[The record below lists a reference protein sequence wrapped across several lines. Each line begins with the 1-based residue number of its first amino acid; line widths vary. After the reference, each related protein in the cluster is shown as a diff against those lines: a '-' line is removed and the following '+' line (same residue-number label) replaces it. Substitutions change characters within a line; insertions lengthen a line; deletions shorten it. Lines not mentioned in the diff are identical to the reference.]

1 MGRKT
6 TTRNS
11 SDTRDFCGLGNKS
24 EKWTIPPV
32 ETIHARIASLR
43 KGKGLSMQGLAKLV
57 GVSYQTVQQWENGKS
72 APKRTRLERVASV
85 LGVTPQELVAGVSA
99 GRKTAP
105 GYDPR
110 LDEIPA
116 LFSWLTEEQKN
127 GLITKLRATAMANKA
142 IAKELGGKF
151 TPVHDMRVE
160 KTYKVPPFRNK
171 R

>member
-1 MGRKT
+1 MGRKP

-11 SDTRDFCGLGNKS
+11 SDTRDFCGLANKS

-85 LGVTPQELVAGVSA
+85 LGVTPQEIVAGVS
-99 GRKTAP
+99 GSRKNAP
-105 GYDPR
+105 GHDPR

-151 TPVHDMRVE
+151 APVHDMRVE
-160 KTYKVPPFRNK
+160 KTYKVPPK

>member
-1 MGRKT
+1 MGYKT

-11 SDTRDFCGLGNKS
+11 SNTRVNCGLGNSSKIR
-24 EKWTIPPV
+24 TIRRV

-85 LGVTPQELVAGVSA
+85 LGVSPQELVAGVSA
-99 GRKTAP
+99 ARKIASSH
-105 GYDPR
+105 DSR

-116 LFSWLTEEQKN
+116 LFAWLTDDQKE
-127 GLITKLRATAMANKA
+127 GLITKLRATALANKA

-151 TPVHDMRVE
+151 LPVHDIRVA
-160 KTYKVPPFRNK
+160 KTYKIPPFKNK